1 MNLQVGHVKWH
12 ATGKYDVRGV
22 RGEEVCL
29 RAASDFACIV
39 HESKHE
45 VTCQSISCCHLC
57 VHIAMLIC
65 MLLKRSTSAAVQHR
79 AGFCLAPFAYLLPDR
94 THPGSSGCQL
104 RLFSVAGISITAQE
118 HQHSGR
124 AGFKCI
130 SATARG
136 SEGNGAKAQYT
147 SQYHQQSP
155 GPRLHCRVQ
164 ERFQLPVIYGH
175 PHVKWDRFRDQHHC
189 FIDFILASDVS

>member
-1 MNLQVGHVKWH
+1 MSSGTPLAN
-12 ATGKYDVRGV
+12 TMF
-22 RGEEVCL
+22 EVCAGKRYVCVL
-29 RAASDFACIV
+29 HQTSHVLYMRVSMRLHVRVSDC
-39 HESKHE
+39 
-45 VTCQSISCCHLC
+45 CCHLC